1 MKIFNTL
8 SRKKEILKPM
18 VHKKLKLFVC
28 GITAYDFS
36 HIGHARTYIAFD
48 MAAKY
53 LRQKGYNVFYLQNV
67 TDIEDKI
74 IKRAQ
79 ELNEDSKGLA
89 RRFEKEYM
97 ADMKA
102 LGVTAPTKYARAT
115 DHIAEIIDQVKR
127 LLKKGY
133 AYEIPD
139 DGIYFDISKFKGYGK
154 LSRRTTQQAQDAVS
168 RIDES
173 VSKRNK
179 GDFALWKYSK
189 EGEPKWSFDSSLRSS
204 LRTGR
209 PSNRSGRPGWHIED
223 TAIAEKFFGPQY
235 DIHGGAQDLIFPHH
249 EAEITQ
255 MESVSGKKPFVKYW
269 MHTGFLTVK
278 GEKMSKSLGNFV
290 TIRNFLKEHPA
301 RLLRFFVLKTHYRS
315 PIDYSA
321 ELLQQAENELQRI
334 DEFVDRLRG
343 KFQVSNLKVQAN
355 PKLKRLKSSFEN
367 AMEDDFNTPL
377 AISILFDL
385 IREGNSL
392 LDQNK
397 MSKADAKAIL
407 AFLKEADEFFG
418 FMFWGREK
426 HQIPAEIQKLAQER
440 EQYRKQQN
448 WAKADEL
455 RKQIESL
462 DWLLDDTPSGPKLKK
477 LK

>member
-1 MKIFNTL
+1 MEIYNTL
-8 SRKKEILKPM
+8 SKKKEILKPRKPRK
-18 VHKKLKLFVC
+18 VNLFVC
-28 GITAYDFS
+28 GVTTYDFS

-48 MAAKY
+48 MIAKY
-53 LRQKGYNVFYLQNV
+53 LHQKGLGVLYLQNV
-67 TDIEDKI
+67 TDVDDKI

-79 ELNEDSKGLA
+79 ELNEDPKKLA

-97 ADMKA
+97 ANMKA
-102 LGVTAPTKYARAT
+102 LGVTAPAKYARAT
-115 DHIAEIIDQVKR
+115 DYIPEIIDQVKR

-133 AYEIPD
+133 AYEIPE
-139 DGIYFDISKFKGYGK
+139 DGIYFDISKFKDYGK
-154 LSRRTTQQAQDAVS
+154 LSGRTTQQAQDAVS

-179 GDFALWKYSK
+179 GDFALWKLSK
-189 EGEPKWSFDSSLRSS
+189 PGEPKWKSPWGF
-204 LRTGR
+204 
-209 PSNRSGRPGWHIED
+209 GRPGWHIED
-223 TAIAEKFFGPQY
+223 TAITEKFFGPQY

-290 TIRNFLKEHPA
+290 TIRDFLKDHQA
-301 RLLRFFVLKTHYRS
+301 RLLRFFVLKAHYRS

-321 ELLQQAENELQRI
+321 ELLEQAQNELDRI

-343 KFQVSNLKVQAN
+343 KFQVSSLPLTGDLPQGDKSQAN
-355 PKLKRLKSSFEN
+355 PKLKKYQTLFAN

-385 IREGNSL
+385 IREANTQM
-392 LDQNK
+392 DQGK
-397 MSKADAKAIL
+397 LSKSDVKEIL
-407 AFLKEADEFFG
+407 AFLKQIDECFG
-418 FMFWGREK
+418 FIFWGREK
-426 HQIPAEIQKLAQER
+426 QIIPSEIQKLADQR
-440 EQYRKQQN
+440 EQYRKDQN

-462 DWLLDDTPSGPKLKK
+462 GWLLDDTPSGPKPKK
-477 LK
+477 VK